1 MSRLSPLSSTLHH
14 STDLPNGNFSKP
26 RIQHYIWA
34 GGHFLLLASALRI
47 FLSWVTF
54 GSPSS
59 WWYKASFSGALLSY
73 AIVCIHLNSI
83 LPTRNDAW
91 LTRWVPKMWS
101 MPEVLK
107 SLQNVQY
114 FALAIFWWTSK
125 PVTIALVPYAIFS
138 LFHALTFARTTLMP
152 QLLPPG
158 PPATAGG
165 PPTPPP
171 LAKRL
176 QVWVKA
182 NYDRAMS
189 VVAYA
194 EILIFVRVLLGAIT
208 FQNSLLSPL
217 IVAHFLRQR
226 YHQSAFTRHAVANVD
241 AQLSQLAR
249 RPGIPPVVDQVWQ
262 RARGLISGWA
272 GSVLQAPP
280 AAPAGAGAG
289 AARR

>member
-1 MSRLSPLSSTLHH
+1 MATS
-14 STDLPNGNFSKP
+14 
-26 RIQHYIWA
+26 QHYIWA

-73 AIVCIHLNSI
+73 AIVC
-83 LPTRNDAW
+83 
-91 LTRWVPKMWS
+91 M
-101 MPEVLK
+101 K
-107 SLQNVQY
+107 SLGTPQLNIAYAKRCLVDENVQY